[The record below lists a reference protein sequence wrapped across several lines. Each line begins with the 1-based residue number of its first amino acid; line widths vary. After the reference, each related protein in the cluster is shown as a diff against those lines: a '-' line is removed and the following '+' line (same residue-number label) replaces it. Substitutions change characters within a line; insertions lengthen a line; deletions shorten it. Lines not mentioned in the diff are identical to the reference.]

1 MIQMKQNGRLVQL
14 AGMKKLAV
22 KMGKHGGIQPARTS
36 DDIHRGAIGHK
47 VGHCQPGKH
56 ERSGSATLQAKQA
69 FLNHALLSAFST
81 GNFIWHFPIEIYCP
95 LISLDLWDSSSASE
109 ISYRAI

>member
-1 MIQMKQNGRLVQL
+1 MIEMKQNGRLVQL

-22 KMGKHGGIQPARTS
+22 KMRKHDGIQPARTS
-36 DDIHRGAIGHK
+36 DDIHKRAIGYK
-47 VGHCQPGKH
+47 IGNCQPRKH
-56 ERSGSATLQAKQA
+56 ERSSSATLQAKQA
-69 FLNHALLSAFST
+69 FLNQALSSAFST
-81 GNFIWHFPIEIYCP
+81 GNFFWHFPIEIYCP